1 MRGGETLLAPAEG
14 FPLPSIHPTIPP
26 PHPSLHTKDEQTTM
40 SKMTESDIEAWLLEL
55 LQAQGYGYHAGPDIA
70 PDGEEPL
77 RTSWGDALLES
88 VLREAVARLN
98 PGVPEAAREDAVRQ
112 VKGVSSPELTSANE
126 TFHRLLTEGVP
137 VSFRK
142 DGEERGERVR
152 LVDFDTPEANDFRAV
167 NQLAL
172 TENGVTKRPDVV
184 LFVNGLPLVVVE
196 LKNAAD
202 EKATPAAAFRQLQ
215 TYKATIPGLLRYNG
229 LLVIS
234 DGLEARAGSLTAD
247 YERFM
252 AWKSE
257 DGTREAAKGKSQLE
271 VLTRGLLNKK
281 TLIDMIRFFTVFEK
295 TKKEDESGQVCV
307 RTSKKIAAYHQYYA
321 VNKAIASTLRATRE
335 EGPERGKCGVVWHT
349 QGSGKSLSMVFYTG
363 KIVVTLNNPTVVVL
377 TDRNDLDDQLFET
390 FAAAA
395 QLLRQEPKQADSRA
409 RLKELLKVPSG
420 GIVFSTM
427 QKFQPEEGNVFECL
441 SERRNIIVM
450 TDEAHRTQYGFKSRN
465 VAVKQG
471 GEVVGTRMVYGLAKY
486 LRDALP
492 NAAYMGFTG
501 TPIES
506 EDVNTP
512 AVFGNYI
519 DIYDIAQ
526 AVADGA
532 TVPIYY
538 ESRLAAIELP
548 EEGKQLVRELDEKLD
563 EEDPEQ
569 ADMARAKRA
578 RLEALVGSR
587 ARLKTVARDI
597 VTHFEA
603 RQAVFTGKGMIVC
616 MSRPI
621 AAALYEEI
629 RALRPEWHDDDV
641 RKGRIKVVMTAGSA
655 DGPELAAL
663 HTSKEERRALAE
675 RMKDAGDPLQLVI
688 VCDMW
693 LTGFDVPCLHTMYL
707 DKPLRGHTLMQAIA
721 RVNRVYGDKPGGLI
735 VDYLGIAAD
744 LKKALAFYGDAGGRG
759 DPAQTQEAA
768 VAVLLEKLDV
778 VRAMLHGC
786 PYGEYFT
793 ADTGRKLGII
803 LDTAEFVLGLE
814 DGKKRFLDA
823 VRALSSAFALS
834 VPHPQAMQVADEVG
848 LFQAIRARLAKF
860 DGGGSGGRSSVEM
873 ESAIRQ
879 VIDRALVS
887 DHVVD
892 IYDAAGIK
900 KPDISIL
907 SDEFLQE
914 IRGMERKNIALEV
927 LKKLLNDELTGRA
940 RRNLIQSRRLLE
952 LLEDA
957 LKRYHNKAISA
968 VEVLDELIALGKE
981 VRDSGKEAEELNLT
995 EYEYAFYLALAENNS
1010 ARELMQQNGEN
1021 KLRELAVV
1029 LTQKVRENAT
1039 LDWTIKESVRAG
1051 LRVIIKRTLRKYGY
1065 PPDMEL
1071 LATDRVMEQAQLIA
1085 DELAG

>member
-1 MRGGETLLAPAEG
+1 
-14 FPLPSIHPTIPP
+14 
-26 PHPSLHTKDEQTTM
+26 M
-40 SKMTESDIEAWLLEL
+40 SKMTESDIEAWMLEL

-70 PDGEEPL
+70 PDGAEPL
-77 RTSWGDALLES
+77 RSSWGDALLED
-88 VLREAVARLN
+88 VLRAAVARLN
-98 PGVPEAAREDAVRQ
+98 PGVPEVAREDAIRQ

-126 TFHRLLTEGVP
+126 AFHRLLTEGVP
-137 VSFRK
+137 VSFLK

-152 LVDFDTPEANDFRAV
+152 LVDFAEPEKNDFRAV
-167 NQLAL
+167 NQL
-172 TENGVTKRPDVV
+172 TFSEGGETKRPDVV
-184 LFVNGLPLVVVE
+184 LFVNGLPLVVIE
-196 LKNAAD
+196 LKNATD
-202 EKATPAAAFRQLQ
+202 EKATTAAAFLQLQ
-215 TYKATIPGLLRYNG
+215 TYKATIPGLLRYNA

-257 DGTREAAKGKSQLE
+257 DGRGEAAGNRAQLE
-271 VLTRGLLNKK
+271 VLTKGLLNKR
-281 TLIDMIRFFTVFEK
+281 TLLDVIRFFTVFEK
-295 TKKEDESGQVCV
+295 TKKEDESGQVYV
-307 RTSKKIAAYHQYYA
+307 RTSKKVAAYHQYYA
-321 VNKAIASTLRATRE
+321 VNKAIASTLRATQGD
-335 EGPERGKCGVVWHT
+335 GPERGKCGVVWHT

-390 FAAAA
+390 FAASA

-409 RLKELLKVPSG
+409 RLKELLQVASG

-427 QKFQPEEGNVFECL
+427 QKFQPEEGNVFDCL

-465 VAVKQG
+465 VSVKKN
-471 GEVVGTRMVYGLAKY
+471 GEVVGTRTVYGLAKY

-492 NAAYMGFTG
+492 NASYMGFTG

-512 AVFGNYI
+512 AVFGDYI

-538 ESRLAAIELP
+538 ESRLAAIDLP
-548 EEGKQLVRELDEKLD
+548 EEGKQLIRELDEKLD
-563 EEDPEQ
+563 GEDPEQ
-569 ADMARAKRA
+569 ADKARANRA
-578 RLEALVGSR
+578 RLEALVGSK
-587 ARLKTVARDI
+587 ARLKTVAQDI

-603 RQAVFTGKGMIVC
+603 RQAIFTGKGMVVC

-621 AAALYEEI
+621 AAELYREI
-629 RALRPEWHDDDV
+629 TALRPDWHDDDV
-641 RKGRIKVVMTAGSA
+641 RKGRIKVVMTAASS
-655 DGPELAAL
+655 DGPELSKL
-663 HTSKEERRALAE
+663 HTSKEQRKMLAE
-675 RMKDAGDPLQLVI
+675 RMKDVEDPLQLVI

-759 DPAQTQEAA
+759 DPARAQEEA
-768 VAVLLEKLDV
+768 VAVLLEKLEV

-786 PYGEYFT
+786 SYGDYFT
-793 ADTGRKLGII
+793 ADTGRKLEII
-803 LDTAEFVLGLE
+803 LETEEFVLGLE

-823 VRALSSAFALS
+823 VKALSSAFALS
-834 VPHPQAMQVADEVG
+834 VPQPQAMQVADEVG
-848 LFQAIRARLAKF
+848 FFQAVKARLAKF
-860 DGGGSGGRSSVEM
+860 DGGGNGGRSSAEM
-873 ESAIRQ
+873 ESAIKQ

-892 IYDAAGIK
+892 IYDAAGIR

-914 IRGMERKNIALEV
+914 IRGMKHRNIALEV
-927 LKKLLNDELTGRA
+927 LKKLLNDELTARS

-952 LLEDA
+952 MLEST

-968 VEVLDELIALGKE
+968 VEVLDEMIKLGKE
-981 VRDSGKEAEELNLT
+981 VRDSGKEAEELGLT
-995 EYEYAFYLALAENNS
+995 DYEYAFYTALAANDS

-1029 LTQKVRENAT
+1029 LTQKVRENAAQ
-1039 LDWTIKESVRAG
+1039 DWTIKESVRAQ
-1051 LRVIIKRTLRKYGY
+1051 LRVVIKRLLRKYGY
-1065 PPDMEL
+1065 PPDMQL
-1071 LATDRVMEQAQLIA
+1071 LATENVMEQAQLIA
-1085 DELAG
+1085 EELAG